1 MVSAQQ
7 SVGSR
12 TLQCVTEL
20 ILMVIEPCVSS
31 RMSDIRVDRQKSAKV
46 IFFLVN
52 SCLMC
57 SASWM
62 HSASSDGPAHGLYGE
77 GAYCRKLACK
87 ILQVDTVFN
96 T

>member
-1 MVSAQQ
+1 
-7 SVGSR
+7 
-12 TLQCVTEL
+12 
-20 ILMVIEPCVSS
+20 MVIEPCVCS